1 MRWAIAMF
9 PKSLRRLLIL
19 TVAIVAVLEWS
30 VVLDRVCAALWAW
43 YKFVGYGGG
52 GHVVVGRNTQEAFF
66 LLSVLLATVGYFLS
80 KAEMGSSSRVWS
92 SVAQLGWLAIV
103 VCVIFWGAF
112 LATPF
117 ISFHP

>member
-1 MRWAIAMF
+1 MF
-9 PKSLRRLLIL
+9 PKLLRRLLIL

-43 YKFVGYGGG
+43 CKFVGYGGG

-103 VCVIFWGAF
+103 VCVIFWSAF